1 MPAEEKER
9 TMVHMASRIWGQIGL
24 NFLRIMAGFLIAPHG
39 AQKLFGVLGAEA
51 VEFPSLLTLAAALEL
66 FGGLAIFFGFYTR
79 TAAFLLAGELAT
91 AYWMVHGPR
100 AFLPIVNRGEL
111 AVLFCFAFF
120 FLFTNGGGNFSIDG
134 WLRWRGK
141 GRMSWRERD
150 VVA

>member
-1 MPAEEKER
+1 
-9 TMVHMASRIWGQIGL
+9 MVNIASRMWDQIGL
-24 NFLRIMAGFLIAPHG
+24 NLLRIMTGFLIAPHG
-39 AQKLFGVLGAEA
+39 AQKLFGVLGEEA
-51 VEFPSLLTLAAALEL
+51 VEFPSLQALAGGLEL
-66 FGGLAIFFGFYTR
+66 FGGLAILLGFYTR
-79 TAAFLLAGELAT
+79 SAAFLLAGELAT

-134 WLRWRGK
+134 WLRWRRK
-141 GRMSWRERD
+141 GRVSWRKRD